1 MNKKLIGNKNN
12 IVFYTDEEGNT
23 NIEVILQNE
32 DVWLNAQAIA
42 ELFDVNDKAIY
53 KHIANIYEQE
63 ELDEDSTFSIL
74 ETIGKNRHKY
84 KTKYYNLDMIISI
97 GYRVNSK
104 KAVKFRQWA
113 NKIIKEYM
121 IKGFVLD
128 DDRFL
133 NGSKVNKQYFDELLE
148 RIKVI
153 RTSERMAY
161 QKITDLFIATSI
173 DYDKKSEEAY
183 TFFKIVQNKL
193 HYAITGRTAAE
204 LIYNR
209 VNAEKENMG
218 LTTWKEA
225 PDGMIYKYD
234 VSIAKNYL
242 NEEELKK
249 LNNLTNFFLDY
260 AESMAEENQVMT
272 MKDWINETD
281 NLLKFR
287 KKEILKDSGK
297 ISHKQAVEKAE
308 KEYEKFRVKQDMQY
322 ISSMDEMYQRYLKE
336 NNNKNK

>member
-1 MNKKLIGNKNN
+1 MDNKLIGNENN
-12 IVFYTDEEGNT
+12 IVFYTDENGNT

-42 ELFDVNDKAIY
+42 ELFEVNDKAIY

-63 ELDEDSTFSIL
+63 ELEENSTFSIL
-74 ETIGKNRHKY
+74 ETIGKNGHTY

-121 IKGFVLD
+121 IKGFALND
-128 DDRFL
+128 ERFIK
-133 NGSKVNKQYFDELLE
+133 GNKYDAKYFDELLE
-148 RIKVI
+148 RIKTI

-161 QKITDLFIATSI
+161 QKITDLFIATAV
-173 DYDKKSEEAY
+173 DYNPKSEEAY

-193 HYAITGRTAAE
+193 HYAISGHTAAE
-204 LIYNR
+204 LIYER
-209 VNAEKENMG
+209 ANAEKENMG
-218 LTTWKEA
+218 LTTWEEA
-225 PDGMIYKYD
+225 PNGLIYKYD

-242 NEEELKK
+242 NEEEIRK
-249 LNNLTNFFLDY
+249 LNNLTTFFLDY
-260 AESMAEENQVMT
+260 AEAMAEENHIMT
-272 MKDWINETD
+272 MKNWIEETD

-287 KKEILKDSGK
+287 KKEILQNAGS
-297 ISHKQAVEKAE
+297 ISHDQAVEKANE
-308 KEYEKFRVKQDMQY
+308 EYEKFRVKQDMQY

-336 NNNKNK
+336 SKK

>member
-1 MNKKLIGNKNN
+1 MNNKLIGNKNN

-336 NNNKNK
+336 NNNK

>member
-1 MNKKLIGNKNN
+1 MDNKLIGNENN
-12 IVFYTDEEGNT
+12 IVFYTDENGNT

-42 ELFDVNDKAIY
+42 TLFDVNDKAIY
-53 KHIANIYEQE
+53 KHITNIYEQE
-63 ELDEDSTFSIL
+63 ELEENSTFSIL
-74 ETIGKNRHKY
+74 ETIGKNGHTY

-121 IKGFVLD
+121 IKGFALD

-133 NGSKVNKQYFDELLE
+133 KGGKVNKQYFEDLLV
-148 RIKVI
+148 RIKAI
-153 RTSERMAY
+153 RASERMAY

-183 TFFKIVQNKL
+183 LFFKIVQNKL
-193 HYAITGRTAAE
+193 HYAITGHTAAE
-204 LIYNR
+204 LIYER
-209 VNAEKENMG
+209 ANAEKENMG
-218 LTTWKEA
+218 LTTWEEA
-225 PDGMIYKYD
+225 PNGLIYKYD
-234 VSIAKNYL
+234 ISIAKNYL
-242 NEEELKK
+242 NEEEIRK
-249 LNNLTNFFLDY
+249 LNNLTTFFLDY
-260 AESMAEENQVMT
+260 AEAMAEENNIMT
-272 MKDWINETD
+272 MKNWIDETD

-287 KKEILKDSGK
+287 KKEILQNAGK
-297 ISHKQAVEKAE
+297 ISHDQAIEKAN
-308 KEYEKFRVKQDMQY
+308 KEYEKFRIKQDMQY

-336 NNNKNK
+336 SKK

>member
-1 MNKKLIGNKNN
+1 MNNKLIENKNN

-23 NIEVILQNE
+23 KIEVILQNE
-32 DVWLNAQAIA
+32 DVWLNVQAIA

-63 ELDEDSTFSIL
+63 ELEEDSTFSIL
-74 ETIGKNRHKY
+74 ETIGKNGHKY

-121 IKGFVLD
+121 VKGFALD

-133 NGSKVNKQYFDELLE
+133 KGGKVSRKYFDELLE

-193 HYAITGRTAAE
+193 HYAISGHTAAE

-209 VNAEKENMG
+209 VDAEKENMG

-308 KEYEKFRVKQDMQY
+308 KEYEKFRVKQDRDY
-322 ISSMDEMYQRYLKE
+322 ISSMDEMYKIYLKE
-336 NNNKNK
+336 NNKCD

>member
-1 MNKKLIGNKNN
+1 MNNKLIGNKNN
-12 IVFYTDEEGNT
+12 IVFYTDEEGDT

-242 NEEELKK
+242 NEDELKK

-322 ISSMDEMYQRYLKE
+322 ISSMDEMYQRYLEE
-336 NNNKNK
+336 NNNK

>member
-1 MNKKLIGNKNN
+1 MNNKLIGNKNN

-23 NIEVILQNE
+23 KIEVVLQNE
-32 DVWLNAQAIA
+32 DVWLNVNAIA
-42 ELFDVNDKAIY
+42 ELFDVQRPAIY
-53 KHIANIYEQE
+53 KHISNIFTEG
-63 ELDEDSTFSIL
+63 ELDEKSVCSIL
-74 ETIGKNRHKY
+74 EYTALDNKNY

-121 IKGFVLD
+121 VKGFALD
-128 DDRFL
+128 DNRFL
-133 NGSKVNKQYFDELLE
+133 NGGKVNRQYFDELLE

-193 HYAITGRTAAE
+193 HYAITGHTAAE

-234 VSIAKNYL
+234 VSVAKNYL

-297 ISHKQAVEKAE
+297 ISHKQAAQKAE

-336 NNNKNK
+336 NNNK

>member
-1 MNKKLIGNKNN
+1 MNNKLIGNKNN

-23 NIEVILQNE
+23 KIEVVLQNE
-32 DVWLNAQAIA
+32 DVWLNVNAIA
-42 ELFDVNDKAIY
+42 ELFDVQRPAIY
-53 KHIANIYEQE
+53 KHISNIFTEE
-63 ELDEDSTFSIL
+63 ELEEKSVCSIL
-74 ETIGKNRHKY
+74 EYTASDNKNY

-121 IKGFVLD
+121 VKGFALD

-133 NGSKVNKQYFDELLE
+133 KGGKVNRQYFDELLE

-193 HYAITGRTAAE
+193 HYAITGHTVAE

-218 LTTWKEA
+218 
-225 PDGMIYKYD
+225 
-234 VSIAKNYL
+234 
-242 NEEELKK
+242 
-249 LNNLTNFFLDY
+249 
-260 AESMAEENQVMT
+260 
-272 MKDWINETD
+272 
-281 NLLKFR
+281 
-287 KKEILKDSGK
+287 
-297 ISHKQAVEKAE
+297 QALQGA
-308 KEYEKFRVKQDMQY
+308 
-322 ISSMDEMYQRYLKE
+322 
-336 NNNKNK
+336 

>member
-1 MNKKLIGNKNN
+1 MDNKLIGNENN
-12 IVFYTDEEGNT
+12 IVFYTDENENT
-23 NIEVILQNE
+23 NVEVILQNE

-63 ELDEDSTFSIL
+63 ELEEVSTFSIL
-74 ETIGKNRHKY
+74 ETIGKNGHTY

-121 IKGFVLD
+121 IKGFALD
-128 DDRFL
+128 DARFL
-133 NGSKVNKQYFDELLE
+133 KGGKVNGQYFSELLE
-148 RIKVI
+148 RIKAI
-153 RTSERMAY
+153 RASERMAY

-183 TFFKIVQNKL
+183 LFFKIVQNKL
-193 HYAITGRTAAE
+193 HYAITGHTAAE
-204 LIYNR
+204 LIYER
-209 VNAEKENMG
+209 ANAEKENMG
-218 LTTWKEA
+218 LTTWEEA
-225 PDGMIYKYD
+225 PDGLIYKYD

-242 NEEELKK
+242 NEEEIRK
-249 LNNLTNFFLDY
+249 LNNLTTFFLDY
-260 AESMAEENQVMT
+260 AEAMAEENHVMT
-272 MKDWINETD
+272 MKNWIDETD

-287 KKEILKDSGK
+287 KKDILQNAGK
-297 ISHKQAVEKAE
+297 ISHEQAIEKAN
-308 KEYEKFRVKQDMQY
+308 KEYEKFKVKQDMQY

-336 NNNKNK
+336 NNNK